1 MGGITERGWT
11 RRPHG
16 VMLDSLYGVPM
27 LLCVPSCGLVTLL
40 GPGVNIGQFPV
51 QTGGQTT
58 TGKLED
64 SHPGTGTPWMCH
76 LQVFSVRERERVF
89 STSQLSSHL
98 NRLEN
103 APFFS
108 VLRKQKWSVHWQ
120 CWATSCPSHAE
131 LQIVNSKVP
140 LPLIERTEKLAC
152 SCVVPN
158 GNLKHC
164 FYIKRQ
170 VYCDRI
176 YKTWMDC

>member
-89 STSQLSSHL
+89 STSQLSYHL

-103 APFFS
+103 APFFFS
-108 VLRKQKWSVHWQ
+108 SQKAEMICPLAVMGYFLPF
-120 CWATSCPSHAE
+120 SCRAP
-131 LQIVNSKVP
+131 N
-140 LPLIERTEKLAC
+140 TEFKSASAFNWKNWETCMFLCC
-152 SCVVPN
+152 S
-158 GNLKHC
+158 
-164 FYIKRQ
+164 
-170 VYCDRI
+170 
-176 YKTWMDC
+176 